1 MPVFDFSDTP
11 NEKKDPECTYEVF
24 YSNESEAT
32 PEKPILIL
40 DNSARQWKHHSGGIF
55 TNPSKRTTFE
65 FKEEDGVFSADI
77 LEIDARFTSLLR
89 WLGENHINV
98 RRMVMQSIR
107 FVKLLLEVEQNF
119 QQKMDFSNL

>member
-55 TNPSKRTTFE
+55 TIQVS
-65 FKEEDGVFSADI
+65 
-77 LEIDARFTSLLR
+77 
-89 WLGENHINV
+89 V
-98 RRMVMQSIR
+98 RRLSS
-107 FVKLLLEVEQNF
+107 KK
-119 QQKMDFSNL
+119 KMEFFWQIS

>member
-40 DNSARQWKHHSGGIF
+40 DNLSVSF
-55 TNPSKRTTFE
+55 
-65 FKEEDGVFSADI
+65 
-77 LEIDARFTSLLR
+77 
-89 WLGENHINV
+89 
-98 RRMVMQSIR
+98 
-107 FVKLLLEVEQNF
+107 
-119 QQKMDFSNL
+119 

>member
-65 FKEEDGVFSADI
+65 FKEEDNWD
-77 LEIDARFTSLLR
+77 
-89 WLGENHINV
+89 WNHVPNDTKNEGLPP
-98 RRMVMQSIR
+98 R
-107 FVKLLLEVEQNF
+107 NT
-119 QQKMDFSNL
+119 

>member
-65 FKEEDGVFSADI
+65 FK
-77 LEIDARFTSLLR
+77 
-89 WLGENHINV
+89 H
-98 RRMVMQSIR
+98 
-107 FVKLLLEVEQNF
+107 VKIAKLSQDR
-119 QQKMDFSNL
+119 QP